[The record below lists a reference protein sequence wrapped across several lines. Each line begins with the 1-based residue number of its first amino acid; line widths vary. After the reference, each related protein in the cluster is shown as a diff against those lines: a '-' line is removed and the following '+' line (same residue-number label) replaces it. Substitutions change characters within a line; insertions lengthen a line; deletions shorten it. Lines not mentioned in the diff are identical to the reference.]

1 MEEQRQ
7 EVPQEGA
14 QNSLDRLLS
23 QNREYQSAFDRKV
36 HQALQTA
43 RANWE
48 REQAAAL
55 ETARTEAR
63 ESLRAEVRDELD
75 RRQRALEDREG
86 ELDRRV
92 RELEVAKQLARQ
104 GLPASFAP
112 WLTGDT
118 GEECGRRV
126 AEFDA
131 AFRAAISDA
140 VAARMAGCPPAE
152 PAAVPAYDRDA
163 IRGMSP
169 REINA
174 HWAEIQH
181 ALKG

>member
-7 EVPQEGA
+7 ETPVEG
-14 QNSLDRLLS
+14 QPGFDELLS

-48 REQAAAL
+48 REQAAAQEAARSAAA
-55 ETARTEAR
+55 ET
-63 ESLRAEVRDELD
+63 LRAEVQASLEQQRRELE
-75 RRQRALEDREG
+75 AREG
-86 ELDRRV
+86 EFAHRV
-92 RELEVAKQLARQ
+92 RQVEVAEGLACR
-104 GLPASFAP
+104 GLPAAFAP
-112 WLTGDT
+112 WLIGETE
-118 GEECGRRV
+118 EECGQRV

-131 AFRAAISDA
+131 AFRGAISAA
-140 VAARMAGCPPAE
+140 VTERMAGSPPIE
-152 PAAVPAYDRDA
+152 PAPVPAYDRDA
-163 IRGMSP
+163 LRGMSP

-174 HWAEIQH
+174 HWAEIQQ